1 MRNLLLL
8 ARLLG
13 NRHNLE
19 VVVDSKTRV
28 ASVTRETLTLPATWV
43 GAVLP
48 EGTSHISELL
58 EGVIDHLAAGHAR
71 HTDFDAYDSCVATA
85 GPLKRS
91 ILSVLEDLRVERL
104 AAEVY
109 PGIARNLAR
118 TVELLEQ
125 QGFFGGLGEIGKAL
139 PAQTLVDAMLCVG
152 RAALLPGQGQPL
164 LNLARA
170 YDGWARTQC
179 PSAWLRL
186 KDITQRAWAANSTRQ
201 VIQLVDEAM
210 LLFSDLAAAR
220 SCQGDHGAAS
230 TDGSDGGDPL
240 DGGGADPSDDLA
252 ADVTEGQNDGTP
264 AEDASGQTPNVTA
277 PTGAEAREQ
286 RFALSVLV
294 QQDVRQSDIG
304 DIVGEALQD
313 AVSALPPQNHV
324 QSQSSASVPTK
335 PIPPSWITTAT
346 VIRARLGRDLEAL
359 LESRRETNNHVGL
372 VGRRL
377 SMKRLHRLAV
387 LDARVFRR
395 RRDEDGIN
403 ACATLLVDVSGSMTA
418 KSVDGFVPIN
428 AAGGALVALA
438 EVLEAHE
445 VPFAATVFNS
455 RFCTIKRFDES
466 WKRVSHTATA
476 IPQLGGNTDLAPA
489 LRSVLVDM
497 VDRKEDRRLIIVVLD
512 GRTPNMEQV
521 SALYADALEMGVE
534 IATVLIAKSAD
545 AYVVPYAAMLKRL
558 GRLPHLTHSMDTLAK
573 TIIDE
578 VRSLI

>member
-19 VVVDSKTRV
+19 VVVDPKASV
-28 ASVTRETLTLPATWV
+28 ASVNRETLTLPATWV

-48 EGTSHISELL
+48 EGTPHISELL

-71 HTDFDAYDSCVATA
+71 HTDFDAYDSCSATA

-118 TVELLEQ
+118 TVELLAQ
-125 QGFFGGLGEIGKAL
+125 QGFFGRLGDIGKAL

-152 RAALLPGQGQPL
+152 RAALLPGQGEPL
-164 LNLARA
+164 LDLART
-170 YDGWARTQC
+170 YDSWARTQC
-179 PSAWLRL
+179 PAAWLRI
-186 KDITQRAWAANSTRQ
+186 KDITRRAWAANSTSE
-201 VIQLVDEAM
+201 VTQLVNEVM
-210 LLFSDLAAAR
+210 LLLSDLAAAR
-220 SCQGDHGAAS
+220 SIPSDRAAVS
-230 TDGSDGGDPL
+230 SDGGGTDDSL
-240 DGGGADPSDDLA
+240 DSGSADQNDDLA
-252 ADVTEGQNDGTP
+252 ADGVDGQNKDTPDDDGAVP
-264 AEDASGQTPNVTA
+264 APNVAA
-277 PTGAEAREQ
+277 PTSTVAREQ

-304 DIVGEALQD
+304 DIAGEALQE
-313 AVSALPPQNHV
+313 AVSALPPQSLV
-324 QSQSSASVPTK
+324 PGQSSASAPAK
-335 PIPPSWITTAT
+335 PIPPSWITTAAA
-346 VIRARLGRDLEAL
+346 IRARLGRDLEAL

-403 ACATLLVDVSGSMTA
+403 ACATLLVDVSGSMTVKA
-418 KSVDGFVPIN
+418 SDGFIPID
-428 AAGGALVALA
+428 AAGGTLVALA

-466 WKRVSHTATA
+466 WKRVAHTAAA
-476 IPQLGGNTDLAPA
+476 IPQLGGKTALAPA
-489 LRSVLVDM
+489 LRAVLFDM
-497 VDRKEDRRLIIVVLD
+497 VAREEDRRLIIVVLD

-521 SALYADALEMGVE
+521 GALYADALEMAVE
-534 IATVLIAKSAD
+534 IATVLIAKTGD
-545 AYVVPYAAMLKRL
+545 AYVVPYAEMLKRL
-558 GRLPHLTHSMDTLAK
+558 GRRPHLTHSMETLAK

-578 VRSLI
+578 IRSLI